1 MPWLLAVIGE
11 IKSKLCFSHFWLWL
25 AIYRERERVGLYS
38 QEVDDNRAGDLQF
51 SGKGNQH
58 VSQLLLAVCSVVA
71 RFSSGLTNLEMFTHL
86 STLYSFYSF
95 VVDDRPSFYTIV
107 PNSMHH
113 CYLTLHT
120 TRQWSG
126 NETNSS
132 VVWEWDQPIDGLG
145 MRPIRRWSGN
155 ETNYDCR
162 IKLYCFERLIAE
174 KLSRLSGVIFYYGCL
189 TAEMRAMPDKRGGF
203 KENRFWK

>member
-1 MPWLLAVIGE
+1 MTKCHDYWQSLEKLKANYASVIFDCGWRFIE
-11 IKSKLCFSHFWLWL
+11 
-25 AIYRERERVGLYS
+25 RERERVGLYS

-132 VVWEWDQPIDGLG
+132 VVWE
-145 MRPIRRWSGN
+145 
-155 ETNYDCR
+155 
-162 IKLYCFERLIAE
+162 
-174 KLSRLSGVIFYYGCL
+174 
-189 TAEMRAMPDKRGGF
+189 
-203 KENRFWK
+203 